1 MATHS
6 SILGWGIPWTEE
18 PGRLQSMGSPRV
30 GHNQSDL
37 THTHTHTHTQ
47 GIQYSEMITTIRLIN
62 IFISSH
68 SYPCF
73 FLFFSFSPKILL
85 TRALTIVFHTFCH
98 FSEAVYS
105 LCHVQHFC
113 DPPGSCVHGI
123 FQARI
128 VEWVAISFSRFLFLY
143 IYSHQV
149 LVESC
154 RIFSDSI

>member
-1 MATHS
+1 MDRGAWQVTVHGVTKS
-6 SILGWGIPWTEE
+6 WTQ
-18 PGRLQSMGSPRV
+18 PKRL
-30 GHNQSDL
+30 N
-37 THTHTHTHTQ
+37 THTHTQ

-85 TRALTIVFHTFCH
+85 NRALTIVFHTFCH

-143 IYSHQV
+143 IYFYLFMYLCWSHQV

-154 RIFSDSI
+154 RIFSGSI